1 MSDARIKPLIILPKN
16 QMSAEDIQR
25 LNDNGLC
32 VVEAED
38 PSLVRFA
45 EPPPAMEYDVRE
57 RAALQLFRRLM
68 QRTNASYTRTDIANF
83 YCDFIL
89 NGSPLEP
96 IRDVP
101 QVKTNKPQSR

>member
-1 MSDARIKPLIILPKN
+1 MTDIRIKPLIILPKN

-32 VVEAED
+32 VVEAENPD
-38 PSLVRFA
+38 SVRFA
-45 EPPPAMEYDVRE
+45 EPPPAMDYDIRE

-68 QRTNASYTRTDIANF
+68 VRTNATYTRSDVAQF
-83 YCDFIL
+83 FVDAIL

-96 IRDVP
+96 LQAPV
-101 QVKTNKPQSR
+101 QVKTTRPQGK